1 MCMDSST
8 LVQYPYLNSG
18 RINFKGLFFATAQNN
33 LREIS
38 LYMKGGADFWKK
50 SCSIC
55 ADFVSGLDQDLE
67 NY

>member
-1 MCMDSST
+1 MDNST
-8 LVQYPYLNSG
+8 LDKDPYLPTL
-18 RINFKGLFFATAQNN
+18 KGLFFATAQNN